1 MDVQEGLEGVVAFA
15 SKLSAIVGTTLT
27 YCGYAIE
34 DLAAHSTF
42 EEVIYLL
49 WHGRLPKQTELDS
62 LAHEIRSQYALPAE
76 VLDLMHRLP
85 TAVHPMEYVRTVIA
99 ILALYDPD
107 RTDNS
112 RAANLRKATRLVA
125 RLPAIVAGFERLRQ
139 GNEPLPPK
147 PGQDLAS
154 SFLYLLNGRD
164 PDAEF
169 ARYLDTSFIVHADHE
184 INASTFAARVTVA
197 TYSDMYSGVL
207 SAVGTLKGPLHGGAN
222 EQVMQTLSKIC
233 SVDKVESY
241 LEGAMARKERIMG
254 FGHRVYKQGDPRAN
268 ILRPMSKRMGE
279 KNGQPQWYEMSVRMD
294 EIMEREKG
302 LVPNVDFYSASTY
315 YNMGIPIHLFTPV
328 FVLSR
333 VVGWT
338 AHIMEQLGRNRL
350 IRPRAAYVGPMDRE
364 WQPPA
369 KR

>member
-15 SKLSAIVGTTLT
+15 SKLSAIVGTTLA

-49 WHGRLPKQTELDS
+49 WHGRLPKQAELDG
-62 LAHEIRSQYALPAE
+62 LAHEIRSQYALPAQ

-85 TAVHPMEYVRTVIA
+85 TAVHPMEYVRTAIA

-107 RTDNS
+107 RADNS
-112 RAANLRKATRLVA
+112 QAANLRKATRLVA

-139 GNEPLPPK
+139 GKEPLTPK
-147 PGQDLAS
+147 PDQDLAS
-154 SFLYLLNGRD
+154 SFLYLLHGRD

-169 ARYLDTSFIVHADHE
+169 ARYLDTSLIVHADHE

-197 TYSDMYSGVL
+197 TFSDMYSGVL
-207 SAVGTLKGPLHGGAN
+207 SAIGTLKGPLHGGAN
-222 EQVMQTLSKIC
+222 EQVMLTLASIGG
-233 SVDKVESY
+233 VDKVESY
-241 LEGAMARKERIMG
+241 LEDAMARKERIMG

-350 IRPRAAYVGPMDRE
+350 IRPRAAYVGPMNRE
-364 WQPPA
+364 WQPPE

>member
-1 MDVQEGLEGVVAFA
+1 MDIQEGLEGVVAFA

-49 WHGRLPKQTELDS
+49 WHGRLPKQAELDR
-62 LAHEIRSQYALPAE
+62 LAHDIQSQYALPAQ
-76 VLDLMHRLP
+76 VLDFMHRLP
-85 TAVHPMEYVRTVIA
+85 TDVHPMEYVRAVIA

-107 RTDNS
+107 RADNS

-125 RLPAIVAGFERLRQ
+125 RLPAVVAGFERLRQ
-139 GNEPLPPK
+139 GKEPLSPK
-147 PGQDLAS
+147 PEQDLAS
-154 SFLYLLNGRD
+154 SFLYMLLGHD
-164 PDAEF
+164 PDPEF
-169 ARYLDTSFIVHADHE
+169 ARNLDVSFILHADHE
-184 INASTFAARVTVA
+184 MNASTFAARVTVA

-207 SAVGTLKGPLHGGAN
+207 SAIGTLKGPLHGGAN
-222 EQVMQTLSKIC
+222 EKVMQTLAKIG
-233 SVDKVESY
+233 SVDNVEPY
-241 LEGAMARKERIMG
+241 LEAAMARKERIMG
-254 FGHRVYKQGDPRAN
+254 FGHRVYKQGDPRAK

-279 KNGQPQWYEMSVRMD
+279 KTGQPHWYEMSVRLD
-294 EIMEREKG
+294 ELMQREKG
-302 LVPNVDFYSASTY
+302 LIPNVDFYSASAY

-333 VVGWT
+333 AAGWT

-350 IRPRAAYVGPMDRE
+350 IRPRATYVGPVDRQ
-364 WQPPA
+364 WQAPA
-369 KR
+369 QR

>member
-49 WHGRLPKQTELDS
+49 WHGRLPKQAELDR
-62 LAHEIRSQYALPAE
+62 LAHDIRSQYALPAE
-76 VLDLMHRLP
+76 VLDFMHRLP

-107 RTDNS
+107 RADNS
-112 RAANLRKATRLVA
+112 QTANVRKATRLVA
-125 RLPAIVAGFERLRQ
+125 RLPAVVAGFERLRQ
-139 GNEPLPPK
+139 GQEPLAPK
-147 PGQDLAS
+147 PDQDLAA
-154 SFLYLLNGRD
+154 SFLYMLQGRD
-164 PDAEF
+164 PDPEF
-169 ARYLDTSFIVHADHE
+169 ARYLDTSFILHADHE

-197 TYSDMYSGVL
+197 TFSDMYSGVL
-207 SAVGTLKGPLHGGAN
+207 SAIGTLKGPLHGGAN
-222 EQVMQTLSKIC
+222 EQVMLTLARIGGL
-233 SVDKVESY
+233 DNVEPY
-241 LEGAMARKERIMG
+241 LAAAMARKERIMG
-254 FGHRVYKQGDPRAN
+254 FGHRVYKQGDPRAK
-268 ILRPMSKRMGE
+268 ILRAMSKRMGE
-279 KNGQPQWYEMSVRMD
+279 KSGQPQWYEMSARVD

-302 LVPNVDFYSASTY
+302 LIPNVDFYSASTY
-315 YNMGIPIHLFTPV
+315 HNMGIPIDLFTPV
-328 FVLSR
+328 FVISR
-333 VVGWT
+333 VAGWT

-350 IRPRAAYVGPMDRE
+350 IRPRATYVGPMDQE

-369 KR
+369 ER